1 MAAVGVAIGGMRGGL
16 LLAVALVS
24 ASARAQQTD
33 DARARADALFREGQ
47 DLLTAGQIPTAC
59 ARLEESQRLD
69 PKLGRL
75 LNLAYCH
82 EKLGRVATAWSEYNQ
97 AAALALQTKQAE
109 RETFARKQASQLA
122 QKLSFIRVDLAA
134 APEVS
139 QVTIDGA
146 SLTRD
151 QWRVPF
157 PVDPGDHALTF
168 AGAGRKVRTQ
178 TVAVSTAGT
187 TRIAVAPL
195 EPEASTPPDQAPAPP
210 AAKAERPA
218 EALPTQPPQADPLEP
233 PPARGSRMPG
243 FVVGGVGVAA
253 LGVGVAFGVRA
264 ITLKS
269 DADPQCPNHMC
280 TQSGLASIGDAKTAA
295 TISTIGLAVGAVGV
309 GLGTWLVLRV
319 PSSPATAGAALV
331 PYIAADGAALAWRG
345 EW

>member
-16 LLAVALVS
+16 LVALALVA
-24 ASARAQQTD
+24 ASAHAQPTD
-33 DARARADALFREGQ
+33 EARARADALFREGQ

-75 LNLAYCH
+75 LNVAYCH

-97 AAALALQTKQAE
+97 AAALAVQTKQAE
-109 RETFARKQASQLA
+109 RESFARKQASQLS
-122 QKLSFIRVDLAA
+122 QKLSFIRLDLAS

-139 QVTIDGA
+139 QVTVDGA

-151 QWRVPF
+151 QWTVPF

-168 AGAGRKVRTQ
+168 AGARRKVRTQ

-195 EPEASTPPDQAPAPP
+195 EPEGSTPTPEASPA
-210 AAKAERPA
+210 RPA
-218 EALPTQPPQADPLEP
+218 EQEALPSQPPQADPVAP
-233 PPARGSRMPG
+233 PPARGSRVPG

-269 DADPQCPNHMC
+269 DADPQCPNRMC
-280 TQSGLASIGDAKTAA
+280 TQSGLATIGDAKTAA

-319 PSSPATAGAALV
+319 PSSSGTGGTTLV